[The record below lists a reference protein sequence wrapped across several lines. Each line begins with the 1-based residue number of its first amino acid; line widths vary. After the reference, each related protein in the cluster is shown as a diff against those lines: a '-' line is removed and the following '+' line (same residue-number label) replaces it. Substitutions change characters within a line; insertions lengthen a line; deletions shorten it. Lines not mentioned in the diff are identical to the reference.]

1 MIVPLRLV
9 LRATLAASLLA
20 GALGVVPAAAADDPS
35 TAPSPTPTT
44 EPSPGPVSTPAAE
57 PTAEPAAEPTAPP
70 TVAPTAE
77 PSEEP
82 SVDPT
87 AQPSPEPSPEPSPSA
102 SPGPSPAWTGR
113 MNLYRSSAWVRQYR
127 NYTCT
132 AASAQ
137 TMLNLIRGRSDRS
150 LLLQLR
156 IIKYA
161 KAHDYLRYSAGSD
174 PAGWARA
181 LKRFGAGA
189 YTWRTFSSKAAALRY
204 AALRMRTTGKPV
216 GLLVWRGRHA
226 WTMTG
231 FTSATD
237 PLSDPSAVVT
247 GVYVAPPLVGVDPK
261 PNTYITTSALG
272 RFAKYQERDGL
283 KSLVGRW
290 VVVAP

>member
-1 MIVPLRLV
+1 MPLRLV
-9 LRATLAASLLA
+9 LRAILAASLLA
-20 GALGVVPAAAADDPS
+20 GALGAVPAAAADDS
-35 TAPSPTPTT
+35 ASAAPSPTMSS
-44 EPSPGPVSTPAAE
+44 EPSPSADPA
-57 PTAEPAAEPTAPP
+57 PTVEPTAPP
-70 TVAPTAE
+70 TVEPTAG
-77 PSEEP
+77 PS
-82 SVDPT
+82 
-87 AQPSPEPSPEPSPSA
+87 AQPSADPSPSESPTA
-102 SPGPSPAWTGR
+102 DPSESPGTTPSPSPVPAWTGR
-113 MNLYRSSAWVRQYR
+113 FNLYRSTAWVRQYR

-137 TMLNLIRGRSDRS
+137 TMLNLIKGRSDRS

-181 LKRFGAGA
+181 LTAFGGGT
-189 YTWRTFSSKAAALRY
+189 YSWRVFSTKSAALQY
-204 AALRMRTTGKPV
+204 AAIRMRATGKPV

-237 PLSDPSAVVT
+237 PATDPAASVT
-247 GVYVAPPLVGVDPK
+247 GVYVAAPLVGVDPR
-261 PNTYITTSALG
+261 PNAYITAVALTT
-272 RFAKYQERDGL
+272 FARYQERDGL
-283 KSLVGRW
+283 RTWVGRW